1 MYIFAWILFGL
12 FIVSFTFR
20 TSVVIGKCIAINDD
34 RNVTVNIN
42 IYRVLLLDIPTFV
55 FICIYL
61 FVR

>member
-20 TSVVIGKCIAINDD
+20 TSVVIGKCIAINDGKS
-34 RNVTVNIN
+34 VTVNIN
-42 IYRVLLLDIPTFV
+42 IYRVLLDISTFV

-61 FVR
+61 FAR